1 MAHDFDNNTLKISS
15 DFLEDMSCYGTSSK
29 IIFNCPDT
37 LELSVTP
44 DLLVTHNKRTNKS
57 RNLKTYLDIIQS
69 HNVLRIMPPI
79 KIEALFNNELL
90 LTLRVDG
97 KWYEFLC
104 SNIKLDIHIPYNSK
118 TGFHDY
124 DSRYVEVKIFFTRYS
139 INNVNSI
146 TLEKLNLRTET
157 ISQYNYNRR
166 DYDNK
171 DYVRIPAKYLY
182 SVETKGNYYALS
194 VNSFPNSSF
203 HVENW
208 IPDNTSLSQLIL
220 TVNFEKKIL
229 QGKYY
234 NTEKSGSGRRT
245 SNGWESCYSTREAIF
260 YHSFKFIYELEDY
273 LEALPEKILSLE
285 GSIAE
290 STFQSDDIT
299 TRQII
304 IDFCNPKTFHEI
316 NKVFNFNVRGY
327 SYLEYE

>member
-37 LELSVTP
+37 LDLSVTP
-44 DLLVTHNKRTNKS
+44 DLLVTHNKQTNKS
-57 RNLKTYLDIIQS
+57 RNLKTLLDIIQS
-69 HNVLRIMPPI
+69 HYVLRIIPPI

-104 SNIKLDIHIPYNSK
+104 SYIKLDIHIPYNSK

-124 DSRYVEVKIFFTRYS
+124 NSRYVEVKIFFTRY
-139 INNVNSI
+139 ITNIVNST

-166 DYDNK
+166 DYDDKN
-171 DYVRIPAKYLY
+171 YVRVPAKYLY
-182 SVETKGNYYALS
+182 SVETKGNYYTPS

-203 HVENW
+203 HVEKW
-208 IPDNTSLSQLIL
+208 RPDNIYLSQLII

-229 QGKYY
+229 IGKYY
-234 NTEKSGSGRRT
+234 DTEKSGSGRRT
-245 SNGWESCYSTREAIF
+245 SNGWESCYSTREAEF
-260 YHSFKFIYELEDY
+260 YHSFKFIYQLENF
-273 LEALPEKILSLE
+273 LEALPEKILPLE
-285 GSIAE
+285 GSITE
-290 STFQSDDIT
+290 LPSQSDNIT

-304 IDFCNPKTFHEI
+304 IDFCIPKTFHEI
-316 NKVFNFNVRGY
+316 NKVLNFNVSGY
-327 SYLEYE
+327 SYSEYE